1 MNDTPIKTPTL
12 AELAAAG
19 YSVNVEHNRRIRVA
33 YSKNGKLIVSNFL
46 SNEIPAVEEEVRHSD
61 LGFGMATTLPKGGLT
76 EVWVTDRETSAEFYG
91 YGRCHPDDNY
101 DKKAGVNEALKKIVA
116 LMMVMDGKEGFNLR
130 LQL

>member
-12 AELAAAG
+12 AELADAG
-19 YSVNVEHNRRIRVA
+19 YSID
-33 YSKNGKLIVSNFL
+33 
-46 SNEIPAVEEEVRHSD
+46 VRHVRLFDTAYVDRGKVVVETLEAS
-61 LGFGMATTLPKGGLT
+61 LSEIRGHTFGTALRAKGGKT
-76 EVWVTDRETSAEFYG
+76 EVWVTDPATSAEFYG

-116 LMMVMDGKEGFNLR
+116 LMMVMDGKEGFKLR

>member
-12 AELAAAG
+12 AELVAAG
-19 YSVNVEHNRRIRVA
+19 YSIDVSHVRLFDTAYVDGDKLVVATLESSLPEIRGNA
-33 YSKNGKLIVSNFL
+33 
-46 SNEIPAVEEEVRHSD
+46 
-61 LGFGMATTLPKGGLT
+61 FGTALRAKGGKT

-116 LMMVMDGKEGFNLR
+116 LMLVMDGKEGFKCR